1 MWIALVFTLGVADD
15 APTVRISNGIDVIAH
30 RPWIVK
36 GTFCAA
42 VILDKSY
49 LVTARHCVDDKP
61 GENATI
67 KVGSSLCAGKADV
80 SACEGGSNA
89 DFEGQTRRVKEIYR
103 NEDIPYY
110 DDLLKGGDLALLKV
124 DKPWEFNENVQAVEV
139 ESKPTESLEGS
150 LLEVVGWGLT
160 ETGIRSDEML
170 QTVNISMQSRK
181 VCEKQMI
188 KDMNLDP
195 PMGYDVFCAGDKKD
209 SEKSSREGDSGGPI
223 LLAGTS
229 KLVGVVH
236 AGGVGLMP
244 YFTGIH
250 RWLYWIKTYVPSVPD
265 GPAPG
270 PKRPPPPKKKKTS
283 PHRNFYVFIVAS
295 CIVLVAMVA
304 SFLQWM
310 KVRRRRRAAES
321 RAKKLMKHKKHKSK
335 HGQRNQQHSK

>member
-1 MWIALVFTLGVADD
+1 MWIALLFTLGVADD
-15 APTVRISNGIDVIAH
+15 DPTIRISNGNDVIAH

-36 GTFCAA
+36 GNFCAA

-49 LVTARHCVDDKP
+49 LVTARHCVDDAPDKK
-61 GENATI
+61 ATL
-67 KVGSSLCAGKADV
+67 KVGSILCAGKADV
-80 SACEGGSNA
+80 SACDGGSNA
-89 DFEGQTRRVKEIYR
+89 DFEGQIRSVKEIYR

-139 ESKPTESLEGS
+139 ESKSTEFLEGS

-181 VCEKQMI
+181 FCEEQMI
-188 KDMNLDP
+188 TMNLDA
-195 PMGYDVFCAGDKKD
+195 PMGYDVFCAGDSKD

-229 KLVGVVH
+229 KLVGIVH
-236 AGGVGLMP
+236 AGGTGVMP
-244 YFTGIH
+244 YYTGIH
-250 RWLYWIKTYVPSVPD
+250 RWLYWIRKYVPSVPD

-270 PKRPPPPKKKKTS
+270 PRRPPPPKKKETS
-283 PHRNFYVFIVAS
+283 PRRNLYVFIVAGS
-295 CIVLVAMVA
+295 VVLVAIVA
-304 SFLQWM
+304 YFLHWM
-310 KVRRRRRAAES
+310 KVRRRRAAAKS
-321 RAKKLMKHKKHKSK
+321 RAKKLRKH
-335 HGQRNQQHSK
+335 QRHRTRPRR